1 MPVDSLASKC
11 YCPCQAPET
20 ISWWSDTCWDAQDVA
35 SCLLSAI
42 PLWGCDWGAALPEGE
57 HPCPQ
62 HGVGV
67 QGQAGC
73 CNPMGLI
80 RPTGVYGCCPVRVL
94 SRGCRQPRHFA
105 VPVHTSRCC
114 SASCSA
120 VVGWYSV
127 RVVQRAGCSSVW
139 HGVPHA
145 RGPCCDGAS
154 PHGPT
159 SYGQGTDMFCDD
171 S

>member
-1 MPVDSLASKC
+1 MLTRWQSQHSPHAVNALASKC

-57 HPCPQ
+57 QPCPQ

-80 RPTGVYGCCPVRVL
+80 RPTGVYGCCPGSVCCRGDADNPGILL
-94 SRGCRQPRHFA
+94 SQCTPPGA
-105 VPVHTSRCC
+105 VPLP
-114 SASCSA
+114 AQLWW
-120 VVGWYSV
+120 G
-127 RVVQRAGCSSVW
+127 
-139 HGVPHA
+139 
-145 RGPCCDGAS
+145 
-154 PHGPT
+154 
-159 SYGQGTDMFCDD
+159 GTA
-171 S
+171 